1 VSAAANPASQSD
13 HREPLMPLANLH
25 ATSAD
30 SALFRRRSRCVGRVP
45 TYARMRT
52 RAHTELVRAREHPAA
67 ASRARGGA
75 RRELVRCIPDS
86 ATRPAESPVK
96 KGK

>member
-1 VSAAANPASQSD
+1 
-13 HREPLMPLANLH
+13 MPLANLH

-30 SALFRRRSRCVGRVP
+30 SALFRSGEVGVGVGCVP

-52 RAHTELVRAREHPAA
+52 RAHTASLYSREEEEEQ
-67 ASRARGGA
+67 

-86 ATRPAESPVK
+86 ATRPTESPVK